1 MESSYKLTTRE
12 IFYAEPPYT
21 LTLPECGGEDAVS
34 WRFRVALVAI
44 RDLVRRG
51 FFEWRSV
58 STDKEMAQIKTFRI
72 VGHIYAAFM
81 IVIAMSL
88 AIRSLGSFGS
98 EEENSTVL
106 ALKSIFSLY
115 CFAFAVMLV
124 IGIEMEKI
132 EYVIVY
138 RIFVISRS
146 ICGLIYM
153 VINSLIIIVDH
164 ANAASTGKMIFGIFL
179 LILAMVIF
187 FAIVAIE
194 LLLVEGIK
202 RYTEQTIEVIK
213 LPSVTPV

>member
-1 MESSYKLTTRE
+1 M
-12 IFYAEPPYT
+12 P
-21 LTLPECGGEDAVS
+21 
-34 WRFRVALVAI
+34 
-44 RDLVRRG
+44 
-51 FFEWRSV
+51 
-58 STDKEMAQIKTFRI
+58 QIKTFRI
-72 VGHIYAAFM
+72 VGHIYATFM
-81 IVIAMSL
+81 IVIAMTL

-115 CFAFAVMLV
+115 CFSFAVMLV

-146 ICGLIYM
+146 ICGLVYM

-164 ANAASTGKMIFGIFL
+164 ANEASTARTIFGIFL
-179 LILAMVIF
+179 LIVAMIIF
-187 FAIVAIE
+187 FAVIAFE

-202 RYTEQTIEVIK
+202 RYTERSIEIIK
-213 LPSVTPV
+213 IPSVTAV